1 MGLPTIYQIGKR
13 ENQEFLEK
21 LKQEERPDPYINS
34 IFSCPV
40 YTTKRDSILT
50 PEEERDIAKIVKEGM
65 YKNEGNSTSN
75 NNYIFDDKLKEIKQ
89 FCEQQLKIYVEQV
102 IVPKEELDFYI
113 TQSWLNIT
121 KPGGS
126 HHVHFHQNSIISG
139 VFYISTEEDD
149 KITFNDINIKVKGN
163 VLFELKEFNIWN
175 STTWFFPV
183 NNNELVLFPS
193 WLDHR
198 VEINE
203 KATTDRIS
211 LSFNTF
217 IRGTLGLRDELTEL
231 ILK

>member
-1 MGLPTIYQIGKR
+1 MSK
-13 ENQEFLEK
+13 
-21 LKQEERPDPYINS
+21 EERPDPYINS

-50 PEEERDIAKIVKEGM
+50 PEEERDIAKIVEEGV
-65 YKNEGNSTSN
+65 YKNIGNSTSN

-121 KPGGS
+121 KPGEY
-126 HHVHFHQNSIISG
+126 HQDHCHANSIISG
-139 VFYISTEEDD
+139 VFYISTEEGD
-149 KITFNDINIKVKGN
+149 KITFQDPNSKIKK
-163 VLFELKEFNIWN
+163 LISFEDKEHIIWN
-175 STTWFFPV
+175 SINYSVHSIT
-183 NNNELVLFPS
+183 NELILFPS
-193 WLDHR
+193 WLDHG
-198 VEINE
+198 VEVNE

-217 IRGTLGLRDELTEL
+217 VKGTLGKRTNLTEV